1 MKFELTTHIAL
12 QHPDWKSSELYYK
25 NVLGLDTKMEEN
37 HLHIRNEE
45 LNLYIME
52 NNELRGTV
60 LEFNIDDVEV
70 AKEYL
75 EKHGCIVVK
84 WEGKGKDCYM
94 KDPYGLVFN
103 LWENNKG

>member
-1 MKFELTTHIAL
+1 
-12 QHPDWKSSELYYK
+12 
-25 NVLGLDTKMEEN
+25 MEEN
-37 HLHIRNEE
+37 HLHIRNKE

-103 LWENNKG
+103 LWENNKE